1 MARQHNP
8 LQQWKEA
15 KQIASDYNMF
25 IVEKGDAYLL
35 YRKTPRPVYIGKRGS
50 VEGIRTLVEK
60 CAGSTTASTTEKPGN
75 AH

>member
-15 KQIASDYNMF
+15 QQIARDYNMF
-25 IVEKGDAYLL
+25 IVEKDEQYLL
-35 YRKTPRPVYIGKRGS
+35 YRKYPKPTFIGKRGS
-50 VEGIRTLVEK
+50 VEGIRVLAEK
-60 CAGSTTASTTEKPGN
+60 CAGSTTETKPVH